1 MDLEYFLLEKRTAIL
16 ERWLNLICDTY
27 SSQSSKFLRQDK
39 DRFTNPI
46 GYTTS
51 QEIETLYM
59 ELIQGMNVDKLSASL
74 NNIIKIRAVQN
85 FSPSQAISFVFLLK
99 QVIREELENETRQNQ
114 LFKELLQFESGIDT
128 LSLLGL
134 DLYTKC
140 REKIHELRVN
150 EVRAERERAFKLLE
164 RTGSMH
170 GKLAE
175 EHGLKDE

>member
-1 MDLEYFLLEKRTAIL
+1 MDLQYLLLQKKNAIL
-16 ERWLNLICDTY
+16 GKWLNLVFDTY
-27 SSQSSKFLRQDK
+27 PSHSSKFLRQDK
-39 DRFTNPI
+39 DRFVNPVR
-46 GYTTS
+46 YTIA
-51 QEIETLYM
+51 QETETIYDVLV
-59 ELIQGMNVDKLSASL
+59 QGMNIGKLSASL
-74 NNIIKIRAVQN
+74 ENILKIRSVQD

-99 QVIREELENETRQNQ
+99 QAIREELTDEIRQKQ
-114 LFKELLQFESGIDT
+114 LFGELLQFESGIDT

-164 RTGSMH
+164 RTNLMH